1 MKLSLP
7 RQVWFVTRL
16 TMYSVFLQT
25 LLNGILFA
33 ETGNAQKPKLKE
45 VYLSIHLENVSI
57 MDAFA
62 EIGEKT
68 DFNFLYDEGIIDD
81 RGNISIKAS
90 NASLFELLKT
100 ISKDKGLKFERINE
114 NIYVS
119 ISDQPKIRSK
129 EEFLTEVVYDREITG
144 TVTDENGEELPGVNV
159 LVKGTT
165 IGTITDANGQYI
177 LNAPDDATT
186 LVFSYVGYN
195 SEEVEISGRS
205 VVDLV
210 LTPDITSLTEIV
222 VIGYGTQ
229 QKKDVTGSIASV
241 EASQIA
247 SRPVTSVEE
256 AMQGLIPGLNIA
268 QRASSPGE
276 LGTVSI
282 RGLGSITAGTQP
294 LWVVDGFPTDQ
305 RNAQAINPADILSVD
320 VLKDASSTAIY
331 GSRGANGVIIITTK
345 SGKEGRSN
353 LNLTVTGGVAT
364 VPESAR
370 FEVLNA
376 EEYVQFH
383 TEKNGGTVPDF
394 IADNWDGQTD
404 TDWQDLVFQNG
415 AFQNYALSASGGGR
429 NVNYLL
435 SANYIDQQGVIKGEG
450 QKKYSA
456 RAKIDFRP
464 SDRVTIGLNVAPN
477 LTTIERNSP
486 GTDDVDWSS
495 LYAQALL
502 LAPILPVNR
511 PDGTYSMN
519 SDLPGSIPV
528 GNPLETMQ
536 NYDFNQT
543 LFRMLAGVSVSVE
556 VTEGLS
562 LKSFIS
568 TNIASDKSETYYLP
582 TVGQIVPFQLSPVST
597 LSTGQRQEIGW
608 LNENI
613 INYKREWGDHSFDV
627 VGGFTLQ
634 KNDIE
639 NVGASVEE
647 LQVPGVRNVNI
658 GNTDNLTGSNS
669 ITGDAL
675 VSYLGRINYGFK
687 GKYLLT
693 ATLRTDGSSRF
704 GTNDRYETFGSFALG
719 WRFSE
724 EAFFEGLN
732 FLNNGKLRVSYGTT
746 GSNSIPD
753 FAARANLASVR
764 HSFGDNAIFGTRLGN
779 PGNPSL
785 TWETSEQLNI
795 GLDADF
801 AGNRLNL
808 VLDYFNNETTSLLLT
823 KGIVPSSGYSSFLT
837 NIGSMRNK
845 GVELSLNATVIQT
858 SDWVLSIGG
867 NVTYN
872 DQEILDL
879 GGDDE
884 IQNFFGALRRIVGG
898 ELQQIRGPKVLK
910 VARQGDDQ
918 TGQPLS
924 TPGALIYEDVDGDG
938 VIGNFLSEDGQLI
951 GDTNVDWIYGITAN
965 LKYKNFELS
974 ALLNGQAGAY
984 VYDFFLL
991 QVGSSFR
998 QTNLSKE
1005 FWYDGRYVSE
1015 SNPGDGKTPAANGF
1029 DTAVG
1034 SVSSFGVQKT
1044 DYLRIRNVT
1053 LTYNLPTPVLNKLG
1067 LSNGR
1072 IFTSI
1077 ENLYTFTDF
1086 IGGNPEARRT
1096 SAGGPALIG
1105 GSQIAAVT
1113 DGRELGLNSPP
1124 GLPLPRIWTLGL
1136 SVNF

>member
-1 MKLSLP
+1 MKLKLL
-7 RQVWFVTRL
+7 RQVYIVAK
-16 TMYSVFLQT
+16 YSFY
-25 LLNGILFA
+25 GILLQCLFG
-33 ETGNAQKPKLKE
+33 TML
-45 VYLSIHLENVSI
+45 I
-57 MDAFA
+57 
-62 EIGEKT
+62 
-68 DFNFLYDEGIIDD
+68 
-81 RGNISIKAS
+81 AS
-90 NASLFELLKT
+90 SGYGQQTSWE
-100 ISKDKGLKFERINE
+100 D
-114 NIYVS
+114 IYVS
-119 ISDQPKIRSK
+119 VDFKNTTLK
-129 EEFLTEVVYDREITG
+129 EALTELENITDFSFAYPQSIARNPRRFSLNFSNESLANLLRQVSQATELSFRRVNNIIHVAKKKNGISLIREITTFDREISG
-144 TVTDENGEELPGVNV
+144 KVTDENGDGLPGVNV
-159 LVKGTT
+159 LIKETD
-165 IGTITDANGQYI
+165 IGTITDMDGNYKLSI
-177 LNAPDDATT
+177 PDDAQV
-186 LVFSYVGYN
+186 LVFSYVGYI
-195 SEEVEISGRS
+195 SEEVEIAGRS
-205 VVDLV
+205 VVDLS
-210 LTPDITSLTEIV
+210 LTPDIAALSEIV

-247 SRPVTSVEE
+247 SRPITSVEE
-256 AMQGLIPGLNIA
+256 AIQGLIPGLNIA
-268 QRASSPGE
+268 QRATSPGE

-294 LWVVDGFPTDQ
+294 LWVIDGFPTDQ
-305 RNAQAINPADILSVD
+305 RNAQAINPADIQSVD

-353 LNLTVTGGVAT
+353 LNLTVTSGVAS
-364 VPESAR
+364 VPEGAR

-404 TDWQDLVFQNG
+404 TDWQDLIFQSG
-415 AFQNYALSASGGGR
+415 SFQNYALSASGGGGK
-429 NVNYLL
+429 VNYLL
-435 SANYIDQQGVIKGEG
+435 SGNYIDQQGVIKGEG
-450 QKKYSA
+450 HKKYSA

-464 SDRVTIGLNVAPN
+464 SERITVGLNLAPN
-477 LTTIERNSP
+477 LTTIKRNSP

-495 LYAQALL
+495 LYAQAVL

-519 SDLPGSIPV
+519 SDLPGSLPV

-536 NYDFNQT
+536 NYDFDRT
-543 LFRMLAGVSVSVE
+543 LFRLLGGVNVSVE
-556 VTEGLS
+556 VIQGLS
-562 LKSFIS
+562 LKSSIS

-582 TVGQIVPFQLSPVST
+582 TVGQTVPIQLSPVSSINT
-597 LSTGQRQEIGW
+597 SQRQEIGW
-608 LNENI
+608 LNENT

-627 VGGFTLQ
+627 LAGFTLQ
-634 KNDIE
+634 KNNVE
-639 NVGASVEE
+639 NVGASVSE

-658 GNTDNLTGSNS
+658 GNSDNLNGSNS
-669 ITGDAL
+669 KTGNSL
-675 VSYLGRINYGFK
+675 VSYLGRINYGLK

-693 ATLRTDGSSRF
+693 ATVRTDGSSRF
-704 GTNDRYETFGSFALG
+704 GANNRYETFGSFAFG

-724 EAFFEGLN
+724 ESFFKGLD
-732 FLNNGKLRVSYGTT
+732 FLSNGKLRVSYGTT
-746 GSNSIPD
+746 GSNAIPN
-753 FAARANLASVR
+753 FSARADLGTVR
-764 HSFGDNAIFGTRLGN
+764 HSFGDDAIFGTRLGN

-785 TWETSEQLNI
+785 TWETSEQLDI

-808 VLDYFNNETTSLLLT
+808 IIDYFNNETTSLLLT

-845 GVELSLNATVIQT
+845 GVELTLNAKVIET
-858 SDWVLSIGG
+858 SDWELSIGG

-884 IQNFFGALRRIVGG
+884 IQNFFGALRRVVGG
-898 ELQQIRGPKVLK
+898 ELQQIRGPKVIG
-910 VARQGDDQ
+910 VARPGDDQ
-918 TGQPLS
+918 TGQPFT

-938 VIGNFLSEDGQLI
+938 VIGNFLSPDGQLI

-965 LKYKNFELS
+965 LKYKNFTLS
-974 ALLNGQAGAY
+974 ALLNGQAGAF
-984 VYDFFLL
+984 VYDFFLI
-991 QVGSSFR
+991 QVGAAFR

-1034 SVSSFGVQKT
+1034 AVSSHGVQKT

-1053 LTYNLPTPVLNKLG
+1053 LTYNLPGPLLNKLG

-1072 IFTSI
+1072 VFTSV

-1086 IGGNPEARRT
+1086 IGGNPEARRA

-1105 GSQIAAVT
+1105 GSQIASVT

-1124 GLPLPRIWTLGL
+1124 GLPLPRTWTLGI